1 MVFKTIAIDHSAT
14 SPECWQD
21 STNMSITCKYP
32 YMQSLPTN
40 KRVWNWVPHFL
51 TQIISMRL
59 FYQSQFS
66 WFQRY
71 YHQPNPVENLIGSKL
86 HLFIRFGV
94 LPKYMASLHR
104 SPVPNYWLFYQDS
117 NLNKQNQNL
126 LCYHYTIEQYNKCVV
141 NM

>member
-1 MVFKTIAIDHSAT
+1 MLTYSAT
-14 SPECWQD
+14 SPKCWQD
-21 STNMSITCKYP
+21 LTNTSIICKYP
-32 YMQSLPTN
+32 YIQSLPTN
-40 KRVWNWVPHFL
+40 KRVWNRVPHFL

-71 YHQPNPVENLIGSKL
+71 YHHPKTQLENWLVGKL
-86 HLFIRFGV
+86 HLFTRFGV
-94 LPKYMASLHR
+94 LSKYMASLHL
-104 SPVPNYWLFYQDS
+104 SPVPNYWLFYQNS

-126 LCYHYTIEQYNKCVV
+126 LCYHYTIEQYVV